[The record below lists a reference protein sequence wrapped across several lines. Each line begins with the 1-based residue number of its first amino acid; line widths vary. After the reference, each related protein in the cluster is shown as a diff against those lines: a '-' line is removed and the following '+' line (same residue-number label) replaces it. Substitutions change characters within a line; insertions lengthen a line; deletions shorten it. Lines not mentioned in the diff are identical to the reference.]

1 MYNLSL
7 SLIYPKKEKG
17 ESLPCLCRLLPVMW
31 IIFESSLPR
40 GGMGEPMEVEE
51 EREEEES

>member
-1 MYNLSL
+1 VYNLSL